1 MRCPMIASALALAAF
16 CTTGSLAQSPAE
28 QTVTVELSSFK
39 FTPATLTLQHGRAYR
54 FHLSNTSSGG
64 HNFAAKEFFA
74 ASTVATEDR
83 GKIANG
89 KIDIAGGASVDLRLV
104 PNSARTYKLRCSH
117 FMHSGFGMTGTI
129 VVQ

>member
-1 MRCPMIASALALAAF
+1 MRRPMMASALALISF
-16 CTTGSLAQSPAE
+16 CATGSLAQSPAE
-28 QTVTVELSSFK
+28 QTVTVVLSSFK
-39 FTPATLTLQHGRAYR
+39 FTPVTLTLQHGRAYR
-54 FHLSNTSSGG
+54 LHLSNMSSGG

-74 ASTVATEDR
+74 ASTIAPEDR

-89 KIDIAGGASVDLRLV
+89 KVDLAGGGSVDIRLV
-104 PNSARTYKLRCSH
+104 PNATGTYRLRCSH